1 MIEGW
6 KLKDVLPAITQ
17 KATDYIRNKEVIFKR
32 NEDKP
37 FFLYFPLTAPHT
49 PIAPVERFEGTSK
62 AGTYGDFVQEVDW
75 VVGQIMDAL
84 EEKGLANNTLV
95 IFTSDNG
102 SPGRDGTN
110 MAGPTQSVLKYNHDP
125 SYHFRGM
132 KADIWEGGHRVP
144 FIARWPGEIKSNTT
158 SSEII
163 CLTDFMATAA
173 VIIGEELPNDAA
185 EDSYNLLPVLKG
197 GSYEKPLREAT
208 VHHSGAGQFAIRK
221 GKWKLIPG
229 GGSGGWTPPRRDE
242 AAKEKGLPLIQLY
255 DMSQDVDESNNLYD
269 QYPEVVDSLK
279 ELLEA
284 YKSEGRSVPVRN

>member
-1 MIEGW
+1 MTG
-6 KLKDVLPAITQ
+6 VQTCALPIC
-17 KATDYIRNKEVIFKR
+17 
-32 NEDKP
+32 
-37 FFLYFPLTAPHT
+37 
-49 PIAPVERFEGTSK
+49 
-62 AGTYGDFVQEVDW
+62 
-75 VVGQIMDAL
+75 
-84 EEKGLANNTLV
+84 
-95 IFTSDNG
+95 
-102 SPGRDGTN
+102 
-110 MAGPTQSVLKYNHDP
+110 
-125 SYHFRGM
+125 
-132 KADIWEGGHRVP
+132 VP
-144 FIARWPGEIKSNTT
+144 FIARWPEEIKSNTT
-158 SSEII
+158 SSETI

-173 VIIGEELPNDAA
+173 AIIGEELPNDAA

-197 GSYEKPLREAT
+197 GSYEKHLREAT

-221 GKWKLIPG
+221 GKWKLILG